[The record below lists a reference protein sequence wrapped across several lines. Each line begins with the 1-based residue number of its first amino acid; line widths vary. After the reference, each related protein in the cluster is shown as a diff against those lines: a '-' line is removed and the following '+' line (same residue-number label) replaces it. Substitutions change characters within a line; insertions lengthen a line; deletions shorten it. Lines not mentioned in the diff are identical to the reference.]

1 VPSTKRCLISA
12 FSFTTSLCPG
22 LRLALRKTSYY
33 HNAMATLCPVPQRL
47 KSASVYGHVS
57 LFPSRGPGAPFPPIH
72 TRITHGGPGLG
83 RGCRTGARGATTL
96 VHIPPWMTSDCAGLG
111 GRSPAGGQVF
121 GSGAGPRS
129 CHTQPGVHCA
139 LLDRRDP
146 EAALQGEGKAW
157 PGGCHGAAPARP
169 RHRPSKAMENARY
182 L

>member
-96 VHIPPWMTSDCAGLG
+96 VHIPPWMTSDLIERAKYIFQALLVTGDRL
-111 GRSPAGGQVF
+111 AEV
-121 GSGAGPRS
+121 SG
-129 CHTQPGVHCA
+129 GVHCA

-146 EAALQGEGKAW
+146 ETA
-157 PGGCHGAAPARP
+157 PVGGP
-169 RHRPSKAMENARY
+169 RHRIWPCLAYGDVRY